1 MEFLVGY
8 ACLKDITKGVFDKY
22 MIPFAQQ
29 LAKDG
34 KIPQFVISVIILS
47 FSALLT
53 SAIVY

>member
-8 ACLKDITKGVFDKY
+8 ACLKDISKGVFDKY

-34 KIPQFVISVIILS
+34 ELQSIQQY
-47 FSALLT
+47 
-53 SAIVY
+53 IV